1 MKVIANKEIFVI
13 IFTVGTLL
21 FGNVYLTAGSR
32 HERMY
37 QAAITAVSTGIVY
50 PSCQ

>member
-1 MKVIANKEIFVI
+1 MKAIANKEIFVI

-21 FGNVYLTAGSR
+21 LGNGYMGKAGK
-32 HERMY
+32 Y
-37 QAAITAVSTGIVY
+37 QALYQTVVAEQSTGTVY